1 MALEISSFE
10 AFAPGTSFTT
20 PSLHIDESDAAE
32 LIRIGG
38 YVHPLFTDPT
48 YAADSVFG
56 RSPLP
61 GEAVLH
67 AMGGLAERSGRFDES
82 VVALLGFDAV
92 RFHAPAFPGDTLHM
106 SVEVIRREARPNGK
120 RGEVVMAWRCR
131 NERGELLCDATA
143 RMLFRLPHA

>member
-1 MALEISSFE
+1 MAVEMSSFE
-10 AFAPGTSFTT
+10 ALAPGESFTT
-20 PSLHIDESDAAE
+20 PSIHISPDDAAE
-32 LIRIGG
+32 LTRIGG
-38 YVHPLFTDPT
+38 YVHPLFTDPS
-48 YAADSVFG
+48 YAAESVFG
-56 RSPLP
+56 RTPLP

-67 AMGGLAERSGRFDES
+67 VMGGLAEQSGRFDES

-92 RFHAPAFPGDTLHM
+92 RFHAPAFPGDSLHM

-131 NERGELLCDATA
+131 NERGELLCDAIA